1 MHTSLLSR
9 RKVTCSAQ
17 DMALTLFTTVHD
29 FVVKQLGVK
38 QHSLIRCY
46 RLWYINFC
54 LYSGSSKII
63 KDTHDDNSA
72 ETTSYGIYL

>member
-9 RKVTCSAQ
+9 RKGTCSAQ

-46 RLWYINFC
+46 RL
-54 LYSGSSKII
+54 
-63 KDTHDDNSA
+63 
-72 ETTSYGIYL
+72 